1 MGQYIVTRLL
11 QILPVIILVSV
22 LIFGMVRAIPGDP
35 AAVLLGPDASPE
47 QMASMR
53 AEMGLDQ
60 PIWFQ
65 YALWMQRMGRG
76 DFGVSFING
85 FPVKDL
91 IFRKL
96 PATIELAI
104 AALMFA
110 LAVSIPLGTASA
122 VRRGSWI
129 DRLVTLYTSL
139 ALGIPSFWLG
149 ILMVLLLA
157 LSLKWLPPSG
167 YASIFEEPL
176 VALRFIIMPAI
187 TLGVYISAVFT
198 RFIKSSI
205 LEVSHQDYIRTARG
219 KGLPES
225 QVVFVHTIRNALIP
239 LVTVFGIQFGGLL
252 GGAVI
257 TETIFDWPGVGRL
270 LVQSI
275 VTRDYS
281 IVQALILMA
290 VTVYLFVNLATDIL
304 YGVIDPRV
312 RRQ

>member
-1 MGQYIVTRLL
+1 MGQYVVTRLL

-53 AEMGLDQ
+53 ADMGLDQ
-60 PIWFQ
+60 PIWIQ
-65 YALWMQRMGRG
+65 YARWMQRMARG

-91 IFRKL
+91 IFRKI

-104 AALMFA
+104 AALVFA
-110 LAVSIPLGTASA
+110 LAVSIPLGIASA

-167 YASIFEEPL
+167 YASILEEPL
-176 VALRFIIMPAI
+176 DALRFIIMPAI

-225 QVVFVHTIRNALIP
+225 QVVFVHTVRNALIP